1 MSKINVFALFAIVFV
16 TMVAFAPDAF
26 AQEGAQKGFVEAI
39 ITDGGAIGWVIVALV
54 VVWGFGMIVGWI
66 AFVVRSF
73 VWIVVIGVLVVAYL
87 SLRAPPDD

>member
-1 MSKINVFALFAIVFV
+1 MASPRSALAS
-16 TMVAFAPDAF
+16 
-26 AQEGAQKGFVEAI
+26 
-39 ITDGGAIGWVIVALV
+39 AIGWVIVALV

-87 SLRAPPDD
+87 TLKAPPDDD